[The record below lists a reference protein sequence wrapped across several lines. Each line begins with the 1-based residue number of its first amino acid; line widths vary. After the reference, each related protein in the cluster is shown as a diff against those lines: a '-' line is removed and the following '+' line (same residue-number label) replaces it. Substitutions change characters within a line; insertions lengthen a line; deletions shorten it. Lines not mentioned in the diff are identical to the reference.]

1 MNNADTKKK
10 HSTTMREFR
19 ELEKRLLD
27 IQREHNKL
35 VKQRNFYCKSA
46 SSNRPYLSERIVAK
60 LRPHTATPG
69 YFKKGLVKETPTNE
83 IASKDIDT
91 STDFDRQVV
100 DIDQRRIGRS
110 TEGEF
115 KARPFNHAGRYR
127 DVNDWD
133 TKDGKSEIPVARI
146 TSSRTCSRNSS
157 ANNRNHN
164 RAVSVGSRNSSANSR
179 SLPSEFSH
187 RVNKSWVYEPMSIHP
202 EKQSIYTLV
211 VPPVQMAESSK
222 KAGKKRKRQGG
233 RERHVAW
240 MDNDEH
246 VVRFQGIPRH
256 FYNHEKDQQH
266 SRDCSMEQLKHCRYL
281 R

>member
-1 MNNADTKKK
+1 
-10 HSTTMREFR
+10 MREFR

-27 IQREHNKL
+27 VQREHNKL
-35 VKQRNFYCKSA
+35 LKQRNFYCKSA
-46 SSNRPYLSERIVAK
+46 SSSRPYLSERIVAK
-60 LRPHTATPG
+60 LRPHTATLG
-69 YFKKGLVKETPTNE
+69 YFKKGPVKETPPNE
-83 IASKDIDT
+83 FASKDIDT
-91 STDFDRQVV
+91 STGFDGQVV
-100 DIDQRRIGRS
+100 DIDRRRIARS

-115 KARPFNHAGRYR
+115 QAQPFSHAERYT
-127 DVNDWD
+127 DVNVWH
-133 TKDGKSEIPVARI
+133 TKHRESDIPAARI

-157 ANNRNHN
+157 ANNRKH

-179 SLPSEFSH
+179 SLPSEVSH

-211 VPPVQMAESSK
+211 VPPVQVAERRK
-222 KAGKKRKRQGG
+222 KGRKKRKRQGG

-256 FYNHEKDQQH
+256 FYNHEKDQH
-266 SRDCSMEQLKHCRYL
+266 SRDCTMEQLQHCRYL